1 MIEEARVPS
10 FPLGH
15 LVLVIRSVRIDGAH
29 EVRPTMPSSAAC
41 SRSVPVRVTERV
53 DEHCGEEEW
62 CIVGGDLLDVEEMRA
77 RRSGNTIP
85 KLAPKIVLG
94 MSGF

>member
-29 EVRPTMPSSAAC
+29 EVRPTMPSSAVC
-41 SRSVPVRVTERV
+41 SRSIPGA
-53 DEHCGEEEW
+53 CGHSGMRYVFFFPSFAES
-62 CIVGGDLLDVEEMRA
+62 LLWNLMYD
-77 RRSGNTIP
+77 
-85 KLAPKIVLG
+85 
-94 MSGF
+94 F

>member
-1 MIEEARVPS
+1 MKRKAKPMIEEARVPS

-15 LVLVIRSVRIDGAH
+15 LVLVIRSVRIDGAQ

-41 SRSVPVRVTERV
+41 SRSVPV
-53 DEHCGEEEW
+53 
-62 CIVGGDLLDVEEMRA
+62 RA

>member
-29 EVRPTMPSSAAC
+29 DPLRVRPTMPSSAAC
-41 SRSVPVRVTERV
+41 SHSAPVRVTERA
-53 DEHCGEEEW
+53 DEHCGE
-62 CIVGGDLLDVEEMRA
+62 
-77 RRSGNTIP
+77 
-85 KLAPKIVLG
+85 
-94 MSGF
+94 

>member
-29 EVRPTMPSSAAC
+29 EVRPTMPSSAAYN
-41 SRSVPVRVTERV
+41 RSVPVRATERV

-62 CIVGGDLLDVEEMRA
+62 
-77 RRSGNTIP
+77 
-85 KLAPKIVLG
+85 
-94 MSGF
+94 